1 MNGTA
6 NQPLLEVKGLCKSF
20 GKLEV
25 LKSIDQNIYKGEK
38 VAVIGPSGSGKS
50 TFLRCLN
57 CMEDPTGGSI
67 FFGGEDLADMKVDIN
82 KHRENIGILALY
94 IKVLGYLIYF

>member
-50 TFLRCLN
+50 TFLRCFSVLLRLL
-57 CMEDPTGGSI
+57 PLTI
-67 FFGGEDLADMKVDIN
+67 FSSKYPSFTITL
-82 KHRENIGILALY
+82 
-94 IKVLGYLIYF
+94 